1 MPIPTNYGG
10 DMAQPVRQDIHSA
23 AELLAFSKTSENVR
37 HSHRILA
44 IRDMM
49 RGERRNDVCERYGIT
64 RENLRHW
71 VAWYNE
77 SGVGGLKDESRSGRP
92 KALPTEKISTF
103 KARIEAQPDVQKDG
117 HTRWRAVDIQKVLR
131 EEYGVTYTSLYGVR
145 KLCHAL
151 GLSYVTTRPKHPG
164 HDVEAIEA
172 FKKNSPKSSL
182 KSRRRTRTKRSNS
195 GARTKAE

>member
-1 MPIPTNYGG
+1 
-10 DMAQPVRQDIHSA
+10 MAHAIRQDIHSA
-23 AELLAFSKTSENVR
+23 AELLAFSRASENVR

-49 RGERRNDVCERYGIT
+49 REEKRVDICERYGVT

-71 VAWYNE
+71 VSWYNE
-77 SGVGGLKDESRSGRP
+77 SGIDGLKDEARSGRP
-92 KALPTEKISTF
+92 KALPTEKLSTF
-103 KARIEAQPDVQKDG
+103 KARIEAQPDVKKDG

-131 EEYGVTYTSLYGVR
+131 EEYGVTYKSLYGVR

-151 GLSYVTTRPKHPG
+151 GLSYITARPTHPKH
-164 HDVEAIEA
+164 DAEAIEA
-172 FKKNSPKSSL
+172 FKKNSPGSLPKS
-182 KSRRRTRTKRSNS
+182 KRRTRTKPLNS

>member
-1 MPIPTNYGG
+1 
-10 DMAQPVRQDIHSA
+10 MAHAIREDIHSP
-23 AELLAFSKTSENVR
+23 AELLAFSRTSENVR

-49 RGERRNDVCERYGIT
+49 RGEKGVDICERYGVT

-71 VAWYNE
+71 VSWYNE
-77 SGVGGLKDESRSGRP
+77 SGVDGLQDEARRGRP
-92 KALPTEKISTF
+92 KALPADKISSF
-103 KARIEAQPDVQKDG
+103 KARIVAQPDIKKDG
-117 HTRWRAVDIQKVLR
+117 HSRWRAVDIQRVLS

-151 GLSYVTTRPKHPG
+151 GLSYITARPTHPQ
-164 HDVEAIEA
+164 HDAEAIEE
-172 FKKNSPKSSL
+172 FKKNSPRSSRE
-182 KSRRRTRTKRSNS
+182 SKRSIRIKPSNS

>member
-1 MPIPTNYGG
+1 
-10 DMAQPVRQDIHSA
+10 MAHAIRQDIHSSV
-23 AELLAFSKTSENVR
+23 ELLAFSRASENVR

-49 RGERRNDVCERYGIT
+49 RGEKRVDICERYGVT

-71 VAWYNE
+71 VSWYNE
-77 SGVGGLKDESRSGRP
+77 SGVDGLKDEVRSGRP
-92 KALPTEKISTF
+92 KALPTDKISTF
-103 KARIEAQPDVQKDG
+103 KARIEAQPDVGKDG

-151 GLSYVTTRPKHPG
+151 GLSYISARPTHPKH
-164 HDVEAIEA
+164 DAEAIEA
-172 FKKNSPKSSL
+172 FKKNSPGSLRKS
-182 KSRRRTRTKRSNS
+182 KRRTRTKPLNS
-195 GARTKAE
+195 GVRTKAE